1 MPRRGYAERDSDTD
15 KAEQIKAERRANLNG
30 WRWWW
35 RQDAAPDADEL
46 HQAAASAFGGGFRS
60 LISAESLRQRSRRY
74 SQTRRISEANRQDGA
89 AARTTTP
96 NTT

>member
-1 MPRRGYAERDSDTD
+1 MPRRGHAERDGDTV
-15 KAEQIKAERRANLNG
+15 KAEQIKAERKANLNG

-46 HQAAASAFGGGFRS
+46 HQAAVSAFGGGFRS
-60 LISAESLRQRSRRY
+60 LVSAESLRRRSRRY
-74 SQTRRISEANRQDGA
+74 SQTRRIARRTARSGA
-89 AARTTTP
+89 AARTMPP